1 MSETCFEEVGV
12 AVEHFQGEEGVGNS
26 NYPLPTMANINMGH
40 KVFKPFY
47 TKVDISNIPEELK
60 RYHSWVNWYYD
71 DSDEIGKK
79 PQKIPK
85 DPKNQEFADVT
96 NSLTWGSFEEA
107 LKIIDKHYPVGLG
120 FVFSSGDPFTAI
132 DLDKC
137 CNDAGEIEPWALEI
151 IQGFNSYTE
160 ISPSGLGVHIIVKG
174 KLPKGEKG
182 RKKGNIEMY
191 DSERFFTFTGNVLE
205 GYSTI
210 EDRQNEVAKL
220 HLKVFSSEKP
230 TVGDNT
236 AISPTLEDE
245 KLIEMAGNAKD
256 GEKFK
261 SLFSGDTSGYNS
273 HSEADQALC
282 NILAFWTQENA
293 QIDRIFRQS
302 RLIRSKW
309 DEYHGSG
316 TYGEMTIIKALEG
329 VKEHYQG
336 SQRQNKTIKAMDAL
350 IEVIDYLVNKDGD
363 ARLIYTSLD
372 EPYLWIRID
381 DHFEMI
387 KLNPKNKTFKM
398 FLFGQ
403 VKERY
408 GITLRDDETF
418 KNALLAIEYTAKKI
432 TEAKGFDLYPLE
444 LGFRCTWHNDSAW
457 IDCCGPDWT
466 GIKINE
472 DGFIKSDLP
481 PIFLRTSLQK
491 EIAEPNYQAKPEDF
505 DKIFK
510 YINVRYKGH
519 RLLVKTWICAAM
531 IPRIRNKSIAQ
542 PWLSFTGITSAGKTK
557 AGQYAKKIVDPI
569 KGDLN
574 GSDKTPLPK
583 EAKDLAVI
591 LNNSQVVL
599 FDNTGKRI
607 NDELSDLLCIAVT
620 RGCFRTRKLYSDDEE
635 ALLNLNSAIIMTS
648 IANDSLNE
656 DLLNRM
662 IPIELKGFDK
672 DNKRKPE
679 ILLDEAF
686 EKDLPDILG
695 GAYCSLSKAFGNIDQ
710 VYEEVSKLEEAPR
723 LLDFAVMGE
732 ALSRVWGENKGSF
745 IKAYNEAQG
754 KKSAENITA
763 SPVINSLVGYIKS
776 LENGAKYDKE
786 KNRFDEHEPYTFYG
800 PISKLAVCLRDY
812 YTKENGSYPNEKMWP
827 QTGKAFGNK
836 IKESMMGLKNSGI
849 DVIVDERQTSGVY
862 YYTIKALD
870 KINESLDKAW

>member
-1 MSETCFEEVGV
+1 MSERCFEEMGV
-12 AVEHFQGEEGVGNS
+12 QGDGKGMARDLSQSAEKANS
-26 NYPLPTMANINMGH
+26 NIDD
-40 KVFKPFY
+40 KVYKSFCG
-47 TKVDISNIPEELK
+47 DIYVNNIPEELRDRKQFLNWGYERHKENANEK
-60 RYHSWVNWYYD
+60 R
-71 DSDEIGKK
+71 K
-79 PQKIPK
+79 KIPLGSVGK
-85 DPKNQEFADVT
+85 PSNWS
-96 NSLTWGSFEEA
+96 SLEDA
-107 LKIIDKHYPVGLG
+107 LKFIEKDFYYGLG
-120 FVFSSGDPFTAI
+120 FVFTSGDPYTGI
-132 DLDKC
+132 DLDNC
-137 CNDAGEIEPWALEI
+137 RDPTTEVIEDWALDVI
-151 IQGFNSYTE
+151 HSLNSYTE
-160 ISPSGLGVHIIVKG
+160 ISPSGKGVHIIVKA
-174 KLPKGEKG
+174 KLPMEG

-191 DSERFFTFTGNVLE
+191 DSKRFFTITGNVLK
-205 GYSTI
+205 Y
-210 EDRQNEVAKL
+210 NEKEYCIIADNQDEVKKL
-220 HLKVFSSEKP
+220 HFNVFGSDKP
-230 TVGDNT
+230 TVEGNI
-236 AISPTLEDE
+236 AAVSPTLEDE

-256 GEKFK
+256 GEKFN

-282 NILAFWTQENA
+282 NILAFWTQDKA

-302 RLIRSKW
+302 GLIRPKW
-309 DEYHGSG
+309 DEYHGWG

-329 VKEHYQG
+329 VKEHYKG
-336 SQRQNKTIKAMDAL
+336 SQLRNKTIKAMDAL
-350 IEVIDYLVNKDGD
+350 IEVIDYLVNKDED

-372 EPYLWIRID
+372 EPYLWVRIE

-457 IDCCGPDWT
+457 IDSCGPDWT

-679 ILLDEAF
+679 IILDEAF

-695 GAYCSLSKAFGNIDQ
+695 GAYCSISKAFGNIDEI
-710 VYEEVSKLEEAPR
+710 YEEVSKLEEAPR

-732 ALSRVWGENKGSF
+732 ALSRVWGENNGSF

-776 LENGAKYDKE
+776 LENGAKYDRE
-786 KNRFDEHEPYTFYG
+786 KNRFDEYEPYTFYG
-800 PISKLAVCLRDY
+800 PISKLAACLRDY
-812 YTKENGSYPNEKMWP
+812 YTKEDGSYPNEKMWP